1 MNLGETATYGSLKCV
16 FLCGCSLSL
25 YRLRVLICPFVG
37 ELVWWECKWHLLS
50 GCADICHLGRG
61 GAARRGAK
69 AGAGCE
75 ARLPLCSVNITALL
89 DVGSDPTLWRRSLCG
104 QAWVGSVLLKSVFSP
119 SPGWDPCLREGGV
132 LKLGGP
138 GDLLAYLICRQRSE
152 LFPMSSSFRHLPL
165 FSCSAQT
172 QPWLQVPFVP
182 HSWSQPRDFAAPLC
196 LETHLRAH
204 RALLD
209 SPSVLGH
216 EVWWRWSSCH
226 QKPRLLLR
234 HCVRKWWQWLL
245 PVHQGSGWGQSNLC
259 VPGPS
264 LLGCDHP
271 ESTAQRDRVSGA
283 RASSQ
288 LGLRW
293 AAGCLW
299 ETSSH

>member
-1 MNLGETATYGSLKCV
+1 MAVLNVCSYVGAVCPYTDCVCSFALSWESWFDGNASDIFFQDMLTSVTLVEEGLHAEERKLELDVRQDFPFALWTSLPYWMWGLIPPCGGEA
-16 FLCGCSLSL
+16 
-25 YRLRVLICPFVG
+25 FVVRP
-37 ELVWWECKWHLLS
+37 ELVLFSW
-50 GCADICHLGRG
+50 
-61 GAARRGAK
+61 
-69 AGAGCE
+69 
-75 ARLPLCSVNITALL
+75 
-89 DVGSDPTLWRRSLCG
+89 SLCFP
-104 QAWVGSVLLKSVFSP
+104 L

-152 LFPMSSSFRHLPL
+152 LFPMSCSFRHLPL